1 MALSDFTFLTYELAL
16 IPYKYKDLLAEF
28 DRSSYVCVD
37 LIPMLRGK
45 QQFYEEQIVEYLK
58 AQRDVYLS
66 GKSHFE
72 GTLEAYLQPYMDKL
86 TETVG
91 ITEANALQ
99 KVLN

>member
-1 MALSDFTFLTYELAL
+1 MSLSDFTLLTYELAL

-37 LIPMLRGK
+37 LIPLLRGK
-45 QQFYEEQIVEYLK
+45 QQFYEGQIVDYLK

-66 GKSHFE
+66 GKGRHE
-72 GTLEAYLQPYMDKL
+72 GTLEGYLQPYLDKL
-86 TETVG
+86 IEVVG
-91 ITEANALQ
+91 VTEATALQ

>member
-1 MALSDFTFLTYELAL
+1 M
-16 IPYKYKDLLAEF
+16 IPYKYKDLLEEF

-45 QQFYEEQIVEYLK
+45 QLFYEGQIVDYLK
-58 AQRDVYLS
+58 AQRDVFLA
-66 GKSHFE
+66 GKSHHE
-72 GTLEAYLQPYMDKL
+72 GTLESYFQPYIAKL

-91 ITEANALQ
+91 LPEASALQ